1 MSWTP
6 LNERV
11 SNTRRPA
18 HEQAA
23 MVLGIYVLAPM
34 IVFLTF
40 LLVIDRMV
48 KP

>member
-1 MSWTP
+1 MAWTP

-11 SNTRRPA
+11 ANTRRPA

-23 MVLGIYVLAPM
+23 MILGVYVLAPM
-34 IVFLTF
+34 IVFLAF